1 MNKDNALP
9 EELQEA
15 EDAARALFASDP
27 ASLGFKVDPEFA
39 RMSKRERKR
48 YIKRVHKEL
57 NAELAV
63 VQKEAATA
71 REQAREAQRAQKA
84 TAAEI
89 EKRLRERSAASKK
102 RGVEAK
108 KRRAKASNTADA
120 LGYNMMYANGICEV
134 EEGFFSETLEFDD
147 ITYQSAREVDQKSI
161 LATLCD
167 VYNYFPPEVSVQIGV
182 VNMPLRDDE
191 VRSRTFYD
199 ADAQANEVLREDAET
214 MNEVLAEKLSQGVS
228 NIRRRR
234 FLTIGTWAADAEE
247 AYRRL
252 SRVNTDL
259 AASFEQ
265 IRCPLRALTGEER
278 LEVMNMLLRPDR
290 KFDFSYDD
298 ITCYGPDS
306 TKDAIAPMAIDFKPD
321 GSNSYFKMDGKYCQ
335 VLVMRKFDS
344 PLDDSVIAKIVDM
357 QLPLEVTWHI
367 KPYDKNT
374 AINLVKVRRAWIDK
388 EIIDEQKKAVQQGY
402 DYSILPSEVRYSRDE
417 TDDLLQK
424 LQGQQQNLF
433 DFCGLVYTWADTVE
447 ELVEQTLQIMDVAG
461 SSGVHMELLEY
472 RQRPA
477 LPSILPLGMNH
488 IEISRPFTTTE
499 TCIFVPFAIQELDQP
514 GGSWYYQ
521 NRLSNNLVFGN
532 RARLASPVGFISGK
546 TGSGKSF
553 FVKNE
558 IEGTLLSKPNDQ
570 VIIFDRAGEYR
581 LLVEHAQGAYATFGV
596 GHDAH
601 MNPLGM
607 GGLEHQDFET
617 QVAFKADA
625 MIAQA
630 AAAAAEN
637 GTVFSEEEGSII
649 QRCVENVFQA
659 YKASGREPILED
671 FYRELKA
678 QPEPMAQ
685 SIALRYE
692 RYVIGSTSFFNHTTD
707 IDLSSKIVGLNFK
720 EVPDSMLVF
729 ALISFCETVRHIMY
743 SNFEKGLRTWLY
755 IEEMESLFKYPSV
768 LNYFRRFSNECRKF
782 NMYLTGI
789 TQSTES
795 MIRNADANAIVKNSD
810 FIMLLKQSKED
821 REYWADARG
830 LSANEVGYIDES
842 TRRGWGLLLFGDAR
856 IPVKGDFPTDNH
868 LYDLFS
874 TDPNELA
881 EKRARAL
888 AEGQATEPEPEF
900 RRRKRVRGRRG
911 KKRRDESAEQ

>member
-1 MNKDNALP
+1 M
-9 EELQEA
+9 
-15 EDAARALFASDP
+15 
-27 ASLGFKVDPEFA
+27 
-39 RMSKRERKR
+39 
-48 YIKRVHKEL
+48 
-57 NAELAV
+57 
-63 VQKEAATA
+63 
-71 REQAREAQRAQKA
+71 
-84 TAAEI
+84 
-89 EKRLRERSAASKK
+89 
-102 RGVEAK
+102 
-108 KRRAKASNTADA
+108 
-120 LGYNMMYANGICEV
+120 
-134 EEGFFSETLEFDD
+134 
-147 ITYQSAREVDQKSI
+147 
-161 LATLCD
+161 
-167 VYNYFPPEVSVQIGV
+167 
-182 VNMPLRDDE
+182 
-191 VRSRTFYD
+191 
-199 ADAQANEVLREDAET
+199 
-214 MNEVLAEKLSQGVS
+214 
-228 NIRRRR
+228 
-234 FLTIGTWAADAEE
+234 
-247 AYRRL
+247 
-252 SRVNTDL
+252 
-259 AASFEQ
+259 
-265 IRCPLRALTGEER
+265 
-278 LEVMNMLLRPDR
+278 
-290 KFDFSYDD
+290 
-298 ITCYGPDS
+298 
-306 TKDAIAPMAIDFKPD
+306 
-321 GSNSYFKMDGKYCQ
+321 
-335 VLVMRKFDS
+335 
-344 PLDDSVIAKIVDM
+344 
-357 QLPLEVTWHI
+357 
-367 KPYDKNT
+367 
-374 AINLVKVRRAWIDK
+374 
-388 EIIDEQKKAVQQGY
+388 
-402 DYSILPSEVRYSRDE
+402 
-417 TDDLLQK
+417 
-424 LQGQQQNLF
+424 
-433 DFCGLVYTWADTVE
+433 
-447 ELVEQTLQIMDVAG
+447 
-461 SSGVHMELLEY
+461 
-472 RQRPA
+472 
-477 LPSILPLGMNH
+477 
-488 IEISRPFTTTE
+488 
-499 TCIFVPFAIQELDQP
+499 
-514 GGSWYYQ
+514 
-521 NRLSNNLVFGN
+521 
-532 RARLASPVGFISGK
+532 
-546 TGSGKSF
+546 
-553 FVKNE
+553 KNE